1 MTLELLYNRIFPR
14 VFGDRVMV
22 TLAFNQLV
30 LTPVLTLPVAYVTK
44 GVVFGDSL
52 KTALKQYWTDVTQKG
67 LLWSF
72 WKLWTP
78 ANYLLFGVVPPEW
91 RITFNASVSFL
102 WTIILSRIAN
112 SKNKETSNDKKQMA
126 EKLEEI

>member
-14 VFGDRVMV
+14 IFGDRVML

-30 LTPVLTLPVAYVTK
+30 LTPVMTLPVAYLVK
-44 GVVFGDSL
+44 GIVFGDSI
-52 KTALKQYWTDVTQKG
+52 KTALKEYWTDVTQKG
-67 LLWSF
+67 LLLSF

-78 ANYLLFGVVPPEW
+78 ANYLLFGVVPPQW
-91 RITFNASVSFL
+91 RITFNASVSFV
-102 WTIILSRIAN
+102 WTVILSRIAN
-112 SKNKETSNDKKQMA
+112 SKKETSTDKKAIA